1 MSIPRLPGLQP
12 QPDRHRPD
20 LPRAVPWA
28 GVEPQPVGKVARC
41 AMKDGTE
48 DEVLVLAQAPDLD
61 PRRRRVELRWRQ
73 QSTVVQGWFTVS
85 RDEWERLGL

>member
-1 MSIPRLPGLQP
+1 
-12 QPDRHRPD
+12 
-20 LPRAVPWA
+20 
-28 GVEPQPVGKVARC
+28 
-41 AMKDGTE
+41 MKDGTE